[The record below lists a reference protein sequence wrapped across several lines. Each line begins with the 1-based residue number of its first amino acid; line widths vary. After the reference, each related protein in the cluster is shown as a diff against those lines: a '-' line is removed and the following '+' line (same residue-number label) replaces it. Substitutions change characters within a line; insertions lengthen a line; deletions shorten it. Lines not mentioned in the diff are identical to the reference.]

1 MASATDPSQQEKQP
15 VVIGRCR
22 AMYNYT
28 PKLYDELELEPGDII
43 EVHTKEDNGWWLG
56 ELKNRIGIF
65 PATYV
70 EEWHGQ

>member
-1 MASATDPSQQEKQP
+1 
-15 VVIGRCR
+15 
-22 AMYNYT
+22 MYNYT

-70 EEWHGQ
+70 EELHGQ